1 MDINRDQRRAFVIVC
16 KLGSITLAA
25 KELGLTQAAL
35 SIRLKRLEDILSVSL
50 LVRKK
55 TGVELTESGQRF
67 LDHAITFEKW
77 EEAWW
82 KDYKNETSGMSG
94 EVKVGAF
101 STIGRSLVLP
111 ALSPLLK
118 AHPDID
124 FQYSIKELRELP
136 TMLTSGEVDLIFL
149 DRPLLKDRIESV
161 LLGQEEFVYVKSKKY
176 STNADTFL
184 NHDEQDEMSFRW
196 FKAVDK
202 KPTIKKRRFLDE
214 IYSVIDGVAMGTGV
228 SVLPKH
234 LVEHDKRIE
243 ILYESKKLLSPVYL
257 IYPKKS
263 FYPKAFELALEAV
276 TKHMKENLRQ

>member
-1 MDINRDQRRAFVIVC
+1 MDITRDHRRAFITVC
-16 KLGSITLAA
+16 KFGSVTTAA

-35 SIRLKRLEDILSVSL
+35 SIRLKRLEEILSCSL
-50 LVRKK
+50 LIRKK
-55 TGVELTESGQRF
+55 TGVVLTEAGQRF
-67 LDHAITFEKW
+67 LDHAITFDKW

-82 KDYKNETSGMSG
+82 SEYKKEDKGLGG
-94 EVKVGAF
+94 EIKIGAF

-118 AHPDID
+118 AHTEID

-136 TMLTSGEVDLIFL
+136 AQLLSGEVDIIFL

-161 LLGQEEFVYVKSKKY
+161 LLGYEEYVYVKSRKY
-176 STNADTFL
+176 AHNPHTFL

-202 KPTIKKRRFLDE
+202 NPTIQKRRYLDE
-214 IYSVIDGVAMGTGV
+214 IYSVIDGVAMGIGV

-234 LVEHDKRIE
+234 LVEDDKRIDIMFE
-243 ILYESKKLLSPVYL
+243 NKKLLSPVYMVFQKKNY
-257 IYPKKS
+257 YPKS
-263 FYPKAFELALEAV
+263 FELARDTLI
-276 TKHMKENLRQ
+276 KNLKENLRQ